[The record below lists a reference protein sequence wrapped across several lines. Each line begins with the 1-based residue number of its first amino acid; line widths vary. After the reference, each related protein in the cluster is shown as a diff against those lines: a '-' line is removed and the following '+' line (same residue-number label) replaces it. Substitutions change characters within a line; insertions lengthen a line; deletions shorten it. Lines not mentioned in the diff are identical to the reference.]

1 MSTSATQVGASISSQ
16 AFAAQ
21 GAALW
26 TTTRA
31 TLNTTTE
38 QTEQMLD
45 DVIAMLARISPVS
58 PAYSTAAAGW
68 LS

>member
-16 AFAAQ
+16 LFAAQ

-26 TTTRA
+26 SSTRA
-31 TLNTTTE
+31 TLNTTAE
-38 QTEQMLD
+38 LTEQMLD
-45 DVIAMLARISPVS
+45 DVIAMLAKISPVS
-58 PAYSTAAAGW
+58 PTHSATAGW